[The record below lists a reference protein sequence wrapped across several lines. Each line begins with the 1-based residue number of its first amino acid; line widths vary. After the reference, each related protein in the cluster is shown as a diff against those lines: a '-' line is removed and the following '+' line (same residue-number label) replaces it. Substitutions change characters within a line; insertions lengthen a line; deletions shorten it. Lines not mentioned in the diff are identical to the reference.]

1 MFEKLLAKRHIQ
13 NLDLS
18 SVRENAITKLSWSPE
33 KAERVET
40 SYKRFLYALAHKEE
54 NDLLSP
60 PSQEVD
66 DFWHQHILDTRK
78 YGEDCDRVFGHYIHH
93 TPRLS
98 PEDQRKADAR
108 REQVYRDY
116 EIDAISFA
124 TPNPRRAVDDDGG
137 FDGDFGGGDDDG
149 KYTSGHHAH
158 GHDSGGHAG
167 HGSHGGDHGD
177 GGGHGDSGGDSGGD
191 GGGGGDGGSGC
202 GSGCGGGCG
211 GG

>member
-18 SVRENAITKLSWSPE
+18 SVRANAMAKLGWSSE
-33 KAERVET
+33 KAQRVEN

-54 NDLLSP
+54 NELLSP

-78 YGEDCDRVFGHYIHH
+78 YREDCNTVFGHYIDH

-98 PEDQRKADAR
+98 PEDQRRADAS

-116 EIDAISFA
+116 DIDAISLA
-124 TPNPRRAVDDDGG
+124 TPNPRRSHDDDGG
-137 FDGDFGGGDDDG
+137 FDGGFASCGGSGS
-149 KYTSGHHAH
+149 YSSGHHAH
-158 GHDSGGHAG
+158 GHDSVGHAG
-167 HGSHGGDHGD
+167 ADHGD
-177 GGGHGDSGGDSGGD
+177 GGGHADSGCDSSSGDS
-191 GGGGGDGGSGC
+191 GGGDGGSGC
-202 GSGCGGGCG
+202 GGSGCGGGCG

>member
-18 SVRENAITKLSWSPE
+18 SVRANAMTKLGWSSE
-33 KAERVET
+33 KAQRVEN
-40 SYKRFLYALAHKEE
+40 SYKHFLYALAHKEE

-78 YGEDCDRVFGHYIHH
+78 YREDCNTVFGHYIDH

-98 PEDQRKADAR
+98 PEDQRRADAR

-116 EIDAISFA
+116 DIDAISLA
-124 TPNPRRAVDDDGG
+124 TPNPRRSRDDDGG
-137 FDGDFGGGDDDG
+137 FDGDFDGCGGSSSHS
-149 KYTSGHHAH
+149 SGHHAH
-158 GHDSGGHAG
+158 GHDSGAHSGHAG
-167 HGSHGGDHGD
+167 ADHGD
-177 GGGHGDSGGDSGGD
+177 GGGHADSGGDSGGAD
-191 GGGGGDGGSGC
+191 AGGGDGGSGC
-202 GSGCGGGCG
+202 GGSGCGGGCG

>member
-116 EIDAISFA
+116 DIDAISFA
-124 TPNPRRAVDDDGG
+124 TPNPQRAVDDDGG
-137 FDGDFGGGDDDG
+137 FDGGDDG

>member
-1 MFEKLLAKRHIQ
+1 MLERLLAKRHIQ

-18 SVRENAITKLSWSPE
+18 SVRANAVTKLGWSPE
-33 KAERVET
+33 KSERVET

-78 YGEDCDRVFGHYIHH
+78 YGEDCHKVFGHYIHH

-98 PEDQRKADAR
+98 PEDQRRADAR

-116 EIDAISFA
+116 GIDAISFA
-124 TPNPRRAVDDDGG
+124 THNPRRSVDADGG
-137 FDGDFGGGDDDG
+137 FDADFGGDDG
-149 KYTSGHHAH
+149 SSKYTSGHHAH
-158 GHDSGGHAG
+158 GHDSVGHSG
-167 HGSHGGDHGD
+167 HGGGDHGD
-177 GGGHGDSGGDSGGD
+177 GGGHGDSGGDSGGGD
-191 GGGGGDGGSGC
+191 GGGGDGGSGC

>member
-18 SVRENAITKLSWSPE
+18 SVRENAMAKLGWSSE
-33 KAERVET
+33 KAQRVEN

-78 YGEDCDRVFGHYIHH
+78 YREDCNTVFGHYIDH

-98 PEDQRKADAR
+98 PEDQSRADAR

-116 EIDAISFA
+116 NIDAISLA
-124 TPNPRRAVDDDGG
+124 TPNPRRSSDDDGG
-137 FDGDFGGGDDDG
+137 FAGCGGGG
-149 KYTSGHHAH
+149 SYSSGHHAH
-158 GHDSGGHAG
+158 GYDSGIHSGADHGDAGGHA
-167 HGSHGGDHGD
+167 
-177 GGGHGDSGGDSGGD
+177 DSGGDSSSGDSGGAD
-191 GGGGGDGGSGC
+191 GGGGDGGSGC